1 MSTQN
6 NSTHNATTAATAATA
21 AAAATTAA
29 TTAALSKKRTQ
40 THRTA
45 TDLSPALNK
54 QKVKKQKVVGEMVSD
69 QARNQARRST
79 QTFSTVTVVP
89 KKQVAFPPAGTGS
102 DKNYFGVDP
111 IVPGKKNSPHFWE
124 IFDALALQK
133 YLHQHDIAQESVQ
146 TITSAVKLSKD
157 VVRSIA

>member
-1 MSTQN
+1 MNPTNSTQN
-6 NSTHNATTAATAATA
+6 NSTHNATTAATA

-45 TDLSPALNK
+45 TGLSPALNK
-54 QKVKKQKVVGEMVSD
+54 QKVGEMASD